1 MRFLLPEAPV
11 MLRFLQRKQRARAQ
25 LATLTQ
31 KADNDKHKEMRQK
44 PEQTINNYRFKKRI
58 ITP

>member
-1 MRFLLPEAPV
+1 

-25 LATLTQ
+25 LVTLTQ

-44 PEQTINNYRFKKRI
+44 PEQTINNHRFKKRI